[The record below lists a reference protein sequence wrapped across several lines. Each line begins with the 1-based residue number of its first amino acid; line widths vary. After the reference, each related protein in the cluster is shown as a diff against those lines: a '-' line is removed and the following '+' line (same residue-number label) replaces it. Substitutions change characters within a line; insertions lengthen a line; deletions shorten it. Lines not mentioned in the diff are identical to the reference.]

1 MSIKLF
7 RSKVLYLIIL
17 SLVVRAYFVVT
28 EMRIETDFSTIFA
41 QVLIVFVLY
50 RDFNRQKKKEI

>member
-1 MSIKLF
+1 MSINLL

-17 SLVVRAYFVVT
+17 SLVVRVYFVLT
-28 EMRIETDFSTIFA
+28 QMRIETDFSTIFA

-50 RDFNRQKKKEI
+50 RDLNRQKKKEL

>member
-1 MSIKLF
+1 MPINLL

-17 SLVVRAYFVVT
+17 SLVVRVYFVLT
-28 EMRIETDFSTIFA
+28 QMRIETDFSTIFA

-50 RDFNRQKKKEI
+50 RDLNRQKKKEL